1 MFHWLVR
8 AVAVSAVTALSLGV
22 PAIGATTSNDRPEIA
37 KAEDYLNGV
46 RTLKARFLQIG
57 PDGSTAEGTVY
68 LSRPGKM
75 RLEYDPPSPIL
86 VVADGSWLIYY
97 DRKLGQVSY
106 LGLDSTPAGILVKPD
121 VKLDG
126 DELKVTGISH
136 KPGVMDLTVV
146 KRKDPGEGRITMV
159 FSEAPFQLR
168 QWQVVDAQGQATT
181 VSLYEAQTG
190 MALDKELFR
199 FVDPRQG
206 IGPDLSGKN
215 LK

>member
-1 MFHWLVR
+1 VFHWIVR
-8 AVAVSAVTALSLGV
+8 TAAVAAVIGLSLGI
-22 PAIGATTSNDRPEIA
+22 PAVGAVTPNDRPEIG
-37 KAEDYLNGV
+37 KAEEYLNNV

-68 LSRPGKM
+68 LSRPGRM

-86 VVADGSWLIYY
+86 VVADGGWLIYY
-97 DRKLGQVSY
+97 DSKLGQVSY

-126 DELKVTGISH
+126 EDLKVTGISH
-136 KPGVMDLTVV
+136 KPGVMNLTVIR
-146 KRKDPGEGRITMV
+146 RKDPGEGQITMV

-181 VSLYEAQTG
+181 VSLYDAQTG
-190 MALDKELFR
+190 MALDRELFH
-199 FVDPRQG
+199 FVDPRNG
-206 IGPDLSGKN
+206 VGPDLSGKN
-215 LK
+215 MK